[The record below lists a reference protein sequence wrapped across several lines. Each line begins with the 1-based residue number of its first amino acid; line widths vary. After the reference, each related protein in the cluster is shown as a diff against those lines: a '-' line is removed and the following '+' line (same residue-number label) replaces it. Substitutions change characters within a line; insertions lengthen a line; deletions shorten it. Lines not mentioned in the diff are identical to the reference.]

1 MAEEEQDPERRIRL
15 AAIVRDLQAATS
27 EKSLR
32 DVQAA
37 LANTIAIMCLSID
50 PDTADEVFIYT
61 QNVIGEV
68 YLAMRNRVREGK
80 PPEVMN

>member
-1 MAEEEQDPERRIRL
+1 MTQEEQDPERRLRL
-15 AAIVRDLQAATS
+15 ASIISDLQAATA
-27 EKSLR
+27 EKPLR

-37 LANTIAIMCLSID
+37 IANTIAIMCLSIN
-50 PDTADEVFIYT
+50 PETADEIFIYT

-80 PPEVMN
+80 PPEVVN